1 MINYS
6 IVMRSVNANLLEIN
20 QAKSRMTLT
29 KWMDDFVKYNAEL
42 SESSMKTKRNTHARI
57 DQYLLYIGKPEF
69 LLKDVDKEFCKGFI
83 TFLKTCTYNDGN
95 NDSHAF
101 DLCAIGT

>member
-1 MINYS
+1 MKVYFGLVRYS
-6 IVMRSVNANLLEIN
+6 FLKKIAGGNISL
-20 QAKSRMTLT
+20 
-29 KWMDDFVKYNAEL
+29 
-42 SESSMKTKRNTHARI
+42 
-57 DQYLLYIGKPEF
+57 YLDIYQKGLRKKET